1 MNDLRHDPAD
11 PTDAHAPDLRER
23 TRLNPR
29 DLTTVLMPEPRASH
43 TVGVRFVSLDSLATE
58 MAALRAELAAHSEAI
73 ERIANAVTT
82 LQLGFDLAR
91 VWRGDENK
99 SAAAVGAVAPEP
111 DWSKAPRWCCWWA
124 VNEDGTAGWFG
135 PQPLPGKQGWYVDID
150 PRYMVVTSV
159 SAGTVDLNVHDWR
172 QTLRCKPGFIP

>member
-124 VNEDGTAGWFG
+124 VNEDGTATWFG
-135 PQPLPGKQGWYVDID
+135 PRPSLGSRWWYV
-150 PRYMVVTSV
+150 RQNSTHCNVTSHA
-159 SAGTVDLNVHDWR
+159 AGHVDLNGCDW
-172 QTLRCKPGFIP
+172 QETLRCKPGFVP